1 MVSLALLAALVIR
14 VLLAFTVEGYG
25 VDMGCFGA
33 WAGKDYY
40 NYCHK
45 KQLDADFNPW
55 GIA

>member
-1 MVSLALLAALVIR
+1 M
-14 VLLAFTVEGYG
+14 TVEGYG

-45 KQLDADFNPW
+45 KKLDADFNPW